1 MQPTA
6 DGRASPAAAAT
17 RDLRQSARE
26 EAQAPFAEKL
36 RHFLRLLSGFW
47 MTRHARWAWPLF
59 MVNIGLQ
66 FVHVYTSVLGTKY
79 TKSLWDMLG
88 DKDISRLPS
97 ILTLL
102 ATIIFLAIVTTSITN
117 FTGEVI
123 ILHWRQWL
131 TETYIARWLHN
142 RIYYENQRRDLLD
155 NPDQRI
161 AEDTKDFARTTFY
174 TTSSLIHVVTMA
186 ITFGI
191 ILWNAS
197 GSGELSLGFV
207 TLYIPG
213 YLLLATTLY
222 TVLHTAGA
230 FYVGRKLPGLV
241 MREHRVGA
249 DFRFKLIEI
258 RRACEQVALLRGE
271 ATEQANLAER
281 FAAIRSNFY
290 GQIVQRVKI
299 LVFNTTVGRLG
310 SVFPL
315 LLLLPRYMSGA
326 LSLGGMMQA
335 QQSAEHYSAAVAY
348 FWQATEGF
356 QTLRG
361 IVRRLRGFDKLL
373 DAPPASPA
381 IVREAKAATSILAEN
396 VTLAQP
402 DGTPLLS
409 LPHWHVER
417 GQRWLIRG
425 PSGVGKSTLL
435 RALAGIWPETG
446 GRLTMPPLEAT
457 LFLPQQTYLPVGSLR
472 HAVTYPLR
480 GTDPEIDLEDLFG
493 KIGLSARV
501 QDLDVAAE
509 WDQHLSPGEKQ
520 RLAFLRPLIL
530 RPSLILLDEATS
542 ALDPA
547 NARRMYAM
555 LLEALPGVTV
565 VSVAHTHLLDDLHT
579 HQLTLLGDGA
589 RFETI
594 GEGGK
599 LPVTPGGISSRSA
612 EDVSA

>member
-1 MQPTA
+1 MRSAA
-6 DGRASPAAAAT
+6 DGSASSHTVTT

-26 EAQAPFAEKL
+26 EAEALFADKL
-36 RHFLRLLSGFW
+36 RHFLRLIGGFW
-47 MTRHARWAWPLF
+47 TTRHARWAWPLF
-59 MVNIGLQ
+59 VVNTGLQ
-66 FVHVYTSVLGTKY
+66 FVHVYTGVLGTQY
-79 TKSLWDMLG
+79 TKALWDMLG
-88 DKDISRLPS
+88 DKAVERLPS
-97 ILTLL
+97 VLGLL
-102 ATIIFLAIVTTSITN
+102 AVVVVLAIVTTGIST
-117 FTGEVI
+117 FTSEVI
-123 ILHWRQWL
+123 VLHWRQWL

-142 RIYYENQRRDLLD
+142 RTYYENQRRDLLD

-161 AEDTKDFARTTFY
+161 ADDTTAFATSAVNI
-174 TTSSLIHVVTMA
+174 TTSLIGVVTTA
-186 ITFGI
+186 VTFGV

-207 TLYIPG
+207 TLYVPG
-213 YLLLATTLY
+213 YLFLATTLY

-230 FYVGRKLPGLV
+230 FYVGRKLPQLV
-241 MREHRVGA
+241 MMGHRFTA

-258 RRACEQVALLRGE
+258 RRASEQVALLRGE
-271 ATEQANLAER
+271 ATERAVLAER
-281 FAAIRSNFY
+281 FAAIRGNIY
-290 GQIVQRVKI
+290 GQIIQQVKI
-299 LVFNTTVGRLG
+299 LVFNTSVGRLG
-310 SVFPL
+310 DVFPL
-315 LLLLPRYMSGA
+315 LLILPRYMSGA
-326 LSLGGMMQA
+326 LSLGGMMQT
-335 QQSAEHYSAAVAY
+335 QQSVGHYSAAISY
-348 FWQATEGF
+348 FWQATTGF

-381 IVREAKAATSILAEN
+381 ILREERGATSILAEN

-457 LFLPQQTYLPVGSLR
+457 LFLPQQSYLPVGSLR
-472 HAVTYPLR
+472 NAVTYPLR
-480 GTDPEIDLEDLFG
+480 ETAPEVDLADLFE
-493 KIGLSARV
+493 KIGLGARV
-501 QDLDVAAE
+501 PDLDVAAE

-555 LLEALPGVTV
+555 LLEAMPDVTI
-565 VSVAHTHLLDDLHT
+565 VSVAHTPLLDDLHT
-579 HQLTLLGDGA
+579 HQLTVTGDSA
-589 RFETI
+589 
-594 GEGGK
+594 
-599 LPVTPGGISSRSA
+599 GIQRLRDRDAPSVPSMFAAGYASA
-612 EDVSA
+612 